1 MNANYYSY
9 PDEVRTHTALHI
21 LKGAVVKI
29 LGKEAM
35 WTASTYVNGKHG
47 RLTVQFNR
55 KPTVDEVKSIEELA
69 NVKIREDLKIEVI
82 KMSRDE
88 AENTYGEVIYD
99 LFRVPENVREL
110 YIVIIRDS
118 DGSIWNINACNKQH
132 LTSSKS
138 IGRIKLDNPRFRAS
152 KNLLE
157 IPFDIEP

>member
-1 MNANYYSY
+1 MNANYSY
-9 PDEVRTHTALHI
+9 PDEVRTHSALHI
-21 LKGAVVKI
+21 LKGAVVRI

-35 WTASTYVNGKHG
+35 WTASTYVSGKHG

-69 NVKIREDLKIEVI
+69 NVKIGEDLKIEVI
-82 KMSRDE
+82 RMNRDE

-99 LFRVPENVREL
+99 LFRVPENIREL
-110 YIVIIRDS
+110 YIVIIRDR

-132 LTSSKS
+132 TPSSKP
-138 IGRIKLDNPRFRAS
+138 IGRIKLGNPRFRAS

-157 IPFDIEP
+157 IPYDIEP

>member
-35 WTASTYVNGKHG
+35 WTASTYVNGKHW